1 MPANIP
7 LYEIPEVR
15 KGDTERGFKIFQLKG
30 KQQEWL
36 YTFPRETHIPHR
48 HPFYE
53 ICFFIQGSGD
63 SEMDF
68 RKSVIQSPG
77 LHFIGPGR
85 VHRIEGSPESLGYVI
100 AFTREF
106 FCREEEERRL
116 LDDVPFFRASAE
128 KPAIILSE
136 EDFIY
141 FRSIM
146 GNMIK
151 DYLET
156 NSLKESL
163 LRAWLKIML
172 IRSADIYRQ
181 QTETPDTEEV
191 RARFIVE
198 KFQLLLEKHYLTDHQ
213 VSEYASRLAITPDHL
228 NRLTRQT
235 LGKKASQ
242 MILDRIILEAKRL
255 LLFSDLNAKE
265 IAYQLQFTDPSY
277 FGRIF
282 RKKTGHSPSSFRAS
296 MQEKYQP

>member
-1 MPANIP
+1 MPGNIP

-15 KGDTERGFKIFQLKG
+15 NGDTESGFKIFQLKG
-30 KQQEWL
+30 KHQELL

-53 ICFFIQGSGD
+53 ICFFLQGSGE

-68 RKSVIQSPG
+68 RKSVIHSPG
-77 LHFIGPGR
+77 IHFIGPGR

-116 LDDVPFFRASAE
+116 LDDIPFFHASAE
-128 KPAIILSE
+128 DPAIMLAE
-136 EDFIY
+136 EDFSY
-141 FRSIM
+141 FKSIM
-146 GNMIK
+146 ENMVK

-156 NSLKESL
+156 ISHKKSL

-172 IRSADIYRQ
+172 IRSAEIYRR
-181 QTETPDTEEV
+181 QTATPDTEEV
-191 RARFIVE
+191 RARFLVE
-198 KFQLLLEKHYLTDHQ
+198 KFQMLLEKHYQSDHQ
-213 VSEYASRLAITPDHL
+213 VNDYASRLAITPDHL

-282 RKKTGHSPSSFRAS
+282 RKKTGHSPSSFKTS
-296 MQEKYQP
+296 MQEKYQS